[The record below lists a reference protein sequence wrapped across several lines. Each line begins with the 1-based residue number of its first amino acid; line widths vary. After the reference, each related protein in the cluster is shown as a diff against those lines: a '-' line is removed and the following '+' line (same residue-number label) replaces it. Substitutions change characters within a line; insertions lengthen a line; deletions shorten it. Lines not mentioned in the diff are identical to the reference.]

1 MVESVSTKSK
11 KTQKKTNPSPPKSE
25 NVKESS
31 TKYSEGKIVLVKQSE
46 IIVYIEGIKS
56 NIAVPRIG
64 FETLVTGDMVKVKR
78 E

>member
-1 MVESVSTKSK
+1 MVESVSTKTK
-11 KTQKKTNPSPPKSE
+11 KTQKKINPSPPKSE

-31 TKYSEGKIVLVKQSE
+31 TKYLEGKIVLVKESE
-46 IIVYIEGIKS
+46 IIVYIEDIKS

-64 FETLVTGDMVKVKR
+64 FETFVAGDMVKVKR